1 MGSLK
6 PGATYI
12 YERHDGVVYAREF
25 GADANTRVEIGWDWE
40 IDNNPARVKGA
51 RKESVADNQL
61 WWNIRLAAKSNPAL
75 QEALD
80 RAKIIYHLGKTNG
93 QE

>member
-1 MGSLK
+1 MGKLK

-12 YERHDGVVYAREF
+12 YERVDGVVYAREA
-25 GADANTRVEIGWDWE
+25 GADPLSREAIGWDADSYPE
-40 IDNNPARVKGA
+40 SQAFNVL
-51 RKESVADNQL
+51 KESNYWREIL
-61 WWNIRLAAKSNPAL
+61 IAAKSNPTL

-80 RAKIIYHLGKTNG
+80 RAKIIYELSKKDG